1 MGRLV
6 IKFAQQKNQ
15 RFELTEPGRYVLG
28 RGEECAIVLPNVSV
42 SREHAAVV
50 VGQQHITIEDLES
63 ANGTLV
69 NGETVEQHVLV
80 RGDEIQIGKFSMVFL
95 GAGRA
100 DRFFKGRYVAY
111 LPEYNPKTVVPDDDA
126 ATFAM
131 SVDALKAIQKSNR
144 AVEQA
149 RVILERN
156 ADRFWYPEERGLTF
170 GGGGLVPIE
179 GLLTWGVP
187 AELSWDGKWHVLEN
201 KALFTRVK
209 VNGESIKKRPLV
221 NGDRIQVGASLFR
234 YERPKR

>member
-1 MGRLV
+1 MARLV

-15 RFELTEPGRYVLG
+15 RFELDEFGRYVLG
-28 RGEECAIVLPNVSV
+28 RGEDCAVVLPNVSV
-42 SREHAAVV
+42 SREHAAVI

-63 ANGTLV
+63 ANGTFL
-69 NGETVEQHVLV
+69 NGEPVQQHVLKS
-80 RGDEIQIGKFSMVFL
+80 GDEIQIGKFSMVFL
-95 GAGRA
+95 GAGRN
-100 DRFFKGRYVAY
+100 DRFYKGRYVAY
-111 LPEYNPKTVVPDDDA
+111 LPEYNPRTVVPDDDA

-156 ADRFWYPEERGLTF
+156 SGKFWFPEERGLTF

-201 KALFTRVK
+201 KAVFTRVK
-209 VNGESIKKRPLV
+209 VNGEAIKKRPLR
-221 NGDRIQVGASLFR
+221 NGDQIQVGSSLFR

>member
-1 MGRLV
+1 LGRLV

-15 RFELTEPGRYVLG
+15 RFELHEFGRYVIG
-28 RGEECAIVLPNVSV
+28 RGEDCAVVLPNVSV
-42 SREHAAVV
+42 SREHAAVI
-50 VGQQHITIEDLES
+50 VGQQHITIEDLDS
-63 ANGTLV
+63 ANGTFL
-69 NGETVEQHVLV
+69 NGEPVEQHVLK

-95 GAGRA
+95 GAGRN
-100 DRFFKGRYVAY
+100 DRFYKGRYVAY
-111 LPEYNPKTVVPDDDA
+111 LPEYNPRTVVPDDDA

-149 RVILERN
+149 RVVLERN
-156 ADRFWYPEERGLTF
+156 SDKFWFPEERGLTF

-201 KALFTRVK
+201 KAVFTRVK
-209 VNGESIKKRPLV
+209 VNGEAIKKRPLR
-221 NGDRIQVGASLFR
+221 NGDQIQVGSSLFR
-234 YERPKR
+234 YERPKG